1 MTPNLQSLTE
11 SPYDIIV
18 IGGGIFG
25 ACAAWDAA
33 SRGLRV
39 ALLEKGD
46 FSEATSAN
54 HLKMIH
60 GGIRYMQHLDI
71 PRVRESVRDRSA
83 LLRIAPH
90 LSYPVP
96 IAIPT
101 YGHGIRGK
109 EFLGAGFLLY
119 DLLTSDR
126 NRGIGNPKQQ
136 IPGARFQTRQE
147 ILEHFPGLNPVGLTG
162 GAVFSDGQMYNPPRL
177 ALAFLKSAVDR
188 GATVQNYIEVTRFL
202 RKGNRVIGVEAIDTL
217 GGEKVEVRGTITLN
231 AAGPW
236 AHGLLTAGL
245 GLHLEPKPV
254 FSRDLGFLI
263 RRSLTGS
270 LGLACQMRSRDED
283 AILSRGGRHVF
294 MVPWHGFTL
303 VGCWHVVYEDSPDE
317 ITVDESVL
325 SACLAEI
332 NDYYPDFALKLDDI
346 AMVHTGL
353 TLFAE
358 NESPSGDLSF
368 GKRSLLVDHA
378 RVHGVDGLVTLV
390 GVRAT
395 TAPGMAAR
403 AVDLVFQRM
412 ARSPSTSRIAWTP
425 IHGGAIADFHSFMEK
440 AIQGRSPLIPENSV
454 RSLVH
459 NHGLNYQ
466 DVTRRCEEKSEWAE
480 TLGGSDVLKAEVV
493 HAVRDEMARKLTDV
507 VFRRTDLGTAGDP
520 GEVAIRA
527 CAEVM
532 RNEIGWTEDQTR
544 DEIKQVGTIFRQHGR
559 VKVYRHAPVS
569 GSTSGNG

>member
-1 MTPNLQSLTE
+1 MKRNLQFLTE
-11 SPYDIIV
+11 DPYDLIV

-90 LSYPVP
+90 LSHPVP

-119 DLLTSDR
+119 DLLTCDR
-126 NRGIGNPKQQ
+126 NRGIGDPNRR
-136 IPGARFQTRQE
+136 IPGARFQTRRE
-147 ILEHFPGLNPVGLTG
+147 ILEHFSGLKSVGLTG

-188 GATVQNYIEVTRFL
+188 GTSVQNYIEVTRFL
-202 RKGNRVIGVEAIDTL
+202 RKGDRVIGVEAIDSLT
-217 GGEKVEVRGTITLN
+217 GEKVQVRGTITLN

-236 AHGLLTAGL
+236 AHRLLHSGL

-263 RRSLTGS
+263 RRPLTNS
-270 LGLACQMRSRDED
+270 LGLACQMKSRDED
-283 AILSRGGRHVF
+283 AILSRGGRHIF
-294 MVPWHGFTL
+294 MVPWHGVTL
-303 VGCWHVVYEDSPDE
+303 IGCWHVVYEDSPDE

-332 NDYYPDFALKLDDI
+332 NDYYPDFALTLDDI

-353 TLFAE
+353 TLFSE
-358 NESPSGDLSF
+358 NESSSGDLSF

-378 RVHGVDGLVTLV
+378 RVHGIDGLVTLV

-403 AVDLVFQRM
+403 AIDLVFRRM
-412 ARSPSTSRIAWTP
+412 ARSPSSSRIGWTP
-425 IHGGAIADFHSFMEK
+425 IHGGAITDFHTFMEK
-440 AIQGRSPLIPENSV
+440 AIQGRSPLIPENSI

-466 DVTRRCEEKSEWAE
+466 DVIRRCEEKPELAE

-493 HAVRDEMARKLTDV
+493 HAVRDEMARKLSDV

-520 GEVAIRA
+520 GNEAIHS
-527 CAEVM
+527 CAEAM
-532 RNEIGWTEDQTR
+532 RKEIGWTEDQTR
-544 DEIKQVGTIFRQHGR
+544 DEIKQVDTIFRQRGR
-559 VKVYRHAPVS
+559 VKIYLHAPVT
-569 GSTSGNG
+569 GSTSGIG

>member
-1 MTPNLQSLTE
+1 MKRNLQSLTE
-11 SPYDIIV
+11 SQFDLIV
-18 IGGGIFG
+18 VGGGIFG

-39 ALLEKGD
+39 ALMERGD

-71 PRVRESVRDRSA
+71 PRVWESVRDRSA

-119 DLLTSDR
+119 DLLTCDR
-126 NRGIGNPKQQ
+126 NRGIGDPDRR
-136 IPGARFQTRQE
+136 IPAARFHTRQE
-147 ILEHFPGLNPVGLTG
+147 ILDHFPGLNPIGLTG
-162 GAVFSDGQMYNPPRL
+162 AAVFYDGQMYNPPRL
-177 ALAFLKSAVDR
+177 ALSFLKSAVDR
-188 GATVQNYIEVTRFL
+188 GASVQNYVEVTRFL
-202 RKGNRVIGVEAIDTL
+202 KSGNRVIGVEAVDSLT
-217 GGEKVEVRGTITLN
+217 GETIQVRGTITLN
-231 AAGPW
+231 TAGPW
-236 AHGLLTAGL
+236 AHRLLHSGL

-254 FSRDLGFLI
+254 FSRDLGFVI
-263 RRSLTGS
+263 RRPLTGS
-270 LGLACQMRSRDED
+270 LGLACQMRNRDED

-294 MVPWHGFTL
+294 MVPWHGVTL
-303 VGCWHVVYEDSPDE
+303 IGCWHVVYENSPDE

-325 SACLAEI
+325 SVCLAEI
-332 NDYYPDFALKLDDI
+332 NEFYPDFGLTLDDI
-346 AMVHTGL
+346 AMVQTGL

-358 NESPSGDLSF
+358 NKSASGDLSF

-378 RVHGVDGLVTLV
+378 KSHKVEGLVTLV

-395 TAPGMAAR
+395 TAPGMASQV
-403 AVDLVFQRM
+403 VDLVFRKM
-412 ARSPSTSRIAWTP
+412 ARIPSPSRIGWEP
-425 IHGGAIADFHSFMEK
+425 IHGGRIPDFNAYLEN
-440 AIQGRSPLIPENSV
+440 AIQGRPPIIPENAM

-466 DVTRRCEEKSEWAE
+466 EVTNRCEENSGMAE
-480 TLGGSDVLKAEVV
+480 TLGRSPVLKAEVV
-493 HAVRDEMARKLTDV
+493 HAIREEMAQKLSDV

-520 GEVAIRA
+520 GEVAIRD
-527 CAEVM
+527 CAEAM
-532 RNEIGWTEDQTR
+532 RKEIGWTEDRTK
-544 DEIKQVGTIFRQHGR
+544 DEIGRVEAVFRQRGR
-559 VKVYRHAPVS
+559 VKLYRQAPVAGS
-569 GSTSGNG
+569 GAGIG